1 MKKITIA
8 LLCIIIA
15 TGSAMAQKKFTFG
28 PKVGVDLT
36 HFWGKDLPHGMQLNY
51 QVGAFLEYRFNDK
64 ISIAPEVVFAAQG
77 GKMDASEFLDA
88 SFHGSADLYF
98 NFNYINVP
106 IMLKFYAI
114 PKLSID
120 FGPQIGFNVYSKAT
134 AKAKADG
141 ESASVTR
148 DFDGVQSVDVGLGL
162 GATYNITNDVF
173 VQGRYTMGLTKVFE
187 DGDVYNGNIQL
198 SIGYRF

>member
-1 MKKITIA
+1 MKKIVIT
-8 LLCIIIA
+8 LLCVIIA
-15 TGSAMAQKKFTFG
+15 SGAAMAQKKFTFG

-36 HFWGKDLPHGMQLNY
+36 HFWGKDLPHGMQFNY
-51 QVGAFLEYRFNDK
+51 QVGAFMEYRFNDK
-64 ISIAPEVVFAAQG
+64 ISIAPEFVFAAQG
-77 GKMDASEFLDA
+77 GKMDARDYVEG
-88 SFHGSADLYF
+88 FHGSADFYF

-120 FGPQIGFNVYSKAT
+120 FGPQVGINVYSKGT

-141 ESASVTR
+141 ASASYTKE
-148 DFDGVQSVDVGLGL
+148 FDGVKSIDFGVGL

-198 SIGYRF
+198 AIGYRF